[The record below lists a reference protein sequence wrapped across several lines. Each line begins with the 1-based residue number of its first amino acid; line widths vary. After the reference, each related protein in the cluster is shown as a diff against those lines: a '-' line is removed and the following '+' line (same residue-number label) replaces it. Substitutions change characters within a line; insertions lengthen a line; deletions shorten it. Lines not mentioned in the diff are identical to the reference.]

1 MVEPGTEGVPP
12 ICSAQSSFTGKG
24 GFMMKLRLARE
35 RKPDHG
41 AGNSDREAAGGH
53 GEPAGRNRRWARPLM
68 LLGLAGVLG
77 AGAAS
82 AAFALAGTP
91 HPVPGQLPRP
101 AGIPASISTR
111 LANLMQLSALPQRAA
126 PGFTLADQDGRRV
139 SLSSL
144 RGKVVVLEFMDPHCT
159 DICPIVSQEFVDAYH
174 DLGPLASKVVFA
186 AVNVNQYFSSVQAVA
201 AFSAE
206 HELTA
211 IPGWHFLTGPKA
223 ALSAVWRG
231 YQVDVRAP
239 NPNGDITHNSSIYFI
254 DRNGRERYLAVPE
267 VSYAKPRYAYH
278 TRGETGYLP
287 VGQLTDWARGI
298 AALARGL
305 AG

>member
-1 MVEPGTEGVPP
+1 MR
-12 ICSAQSSFTGKG
+12 
-24 GFMMKLRLARE
+24 LRLARE
-35 RKPDHG
+35 RDP
-41 AGNSDREAAGGH
+41 DREAGDGGQEVPGGH
-53 GEPAGRNRRWARPLM
+53 GEPAGRNRRWARLVM

-77 AGAAS
+77 AGVAS

-91 HPVPGQLPRP
+91 HPAPGPLPRP
-101 AGIPASISTR
+101 VGIPASISTR
-111 LANLMQLSALPQRAA
+111 LANLMQLSALPRRAA
-126 PGFTLADQDGRRV
+126 PGFTLTDQDGRSV
-139 SLSSL
+139 SLSSF

-186 AVNVNQYFSSVQAVA
+186 AVNVNKYFRSVQAVA

-206 HELTA
+206 HGLTT
-211 IPGWHFLTGPKA
+211 IPGWHFLTGPTA

-239 NPNGDITHNSSIYFI
+239 DPGGDIIHNSSIYFI
-254 DRNGRERYLAVPE
+254 DRDGRERYLAVPE
-267 VSYAKPRYAYH
+267 VSYTKPRYAYH
-278 TRGETGYLP
+278 TSGETGYLP
-287 VGQLTDWARGI
+287 VGQMTDWTRGI
-298 AALARGL
+298 AALARDL